1 MNILHL
7 QEQQLYKQLQ
17 PVFNTEG
24 YVAIPDKKQFRK
36 PGRSGFKNIIFSM
49 SGDEEE
55 QIINVHIG
63 LRFDLVEELV
73 CQFLN
78 IPESVE
84 KESNTVIAS
93 LSRFHRLPY
102 HRFIVTD
109 DSSLQQTCE
118 QIERFMKHKG
128 FRFLNAFEKLKRIDA
143 VVNRKPAL
151 SCPYMYNQIHRCFKG
166 ITIARLLHRTDFEQL
181 VTIYSNYLYSQWAP
195 RHLIENFEK
204 LVNYLRH
211 FSLN

>member
-17 PVFNTEG
+17 PVFNAQG
-24 YVAIPDKKQFRK
+24 YEAIPAKKQFRK
-36 PGRSGFKNIIFSM
+36 SNGSGFKNIIFSM

-55 QIINVHIG
+55 QIINVHMG
-63 LRFDLVEELV
+63 LRFDLVEDLV
-73 CQFLN
+73 CQFLD
-78 IPESVE
+78 IPASKE
-84 KESNTVIAS
+84 KESNTIIAS

-102 HRFIVTD
+102 HRFIITD
-109 DSSLQQTCE
+109 DSSLQHTCE
-118 QIERFMKHKG
+118 QIAGFMQHKG
-128 FRFLNAFEKLKRIDA
+128 FRFLNACEKLKRIDA

-195 RHLIENFEK
+195 RHLIENFDK
-204 LVNYLRH
+204 LANYLRH
-211 FSLN
+211 FSFN